1 MNIVKYAAAGKAD
14 VNDDVK
20 RSLRKMADKNI
31 KKEEKKAGKKDSM
44 VQLRRVLDL
53 YRKFEDGQVINK
65 YEEAERYGVSDRTIQ
80 RDIDDLRTYM
90 QEKEGST
97 ETIEYKRD
105 KKGYMVVNSDK
116 EALTNS
122 EIFAV
127 CKILL
132 ESRSMVK
139 EEMEPIIDKLVKRC
153 VPVKNVRLVSELIK
167 NEKYYYI
174 EPNHGCKFM
183 DKMWELGSAVYEHR
197 LLRFSYSKMKD
208 GGYEDVERLV
218 QPVGIM
224 FSEYYFYL
232 IAFRCE
238 SEDTPDV
245 KKYDNPTIFRL
256 DRINEYE
263 VLDRRFKVD
272 YGNKFNKGQFRE
284 RVQFMF
290 GGSLQRIELKCSGN
304 TVEAVL
310 DRFPTAE
317 ITGSDPEDG
326 SCIVSA
332 EVYGTGYD
340 MWLNGQKGVELRAI
354 EKRG

>member
-1 MNIVKYAAAGKAD
+1 MAGKDVRAEEKKGRGGAAGKAAGAGA
-14 VNDDVK
+14 K
-20 RSLRKMADKNI
+20 A
-31 KKEEKKAGKKDSM
+31 KKSEKDGM

-53 YRKFEDGQVINK
+53 YRKFEDGQVISK
-65 YEEAERYGVSDRTIQ
+65 SREAEYYGVSERTIQ

-90 QEKEGST
+90 QENEGST
-97 ETIEYKRD
+97 ETIEYSRQ

-132 ESRSMVK
+132 ESRSMVR
-139 EEMEPIIDKLVKRC
+139 EEMEPIIDKLVRRC

-167 NEKYYYI
+167 NEKYHYI
-174 EPNHGCKFM
+174 EPNHGRRFIE
-183 DKMWELGSAVYEHR
+183 KMWELGSTVYEHR
-197 LLRFSYSKMKD
+197 LLRFTYSKLKD

-232 IAFRCE
+232 IAFQCV
-238 SEDTPDV
+238 SEEDPDA
-245 KKYDNPTIFRL
+245 KKYPDPTIFRI
-256 DRINEYE
+256 DRIQEYN
-263 VLDRRFKVD
+263 VLEQRFHVD
-272 YGNKFNKGQFRE
+272 YGNRFNEGQFRE

-290 GGSLQRIELKCSGN
+290 GGSLQRVELKCSGN

-310 DRFPTAE
+310 DRFPTARM
-317 ITGSDPEDG
+317 ISSDPDDG
-326 SCIVSA
+326 SCVVSA

-340 MWLNGQKGVELRAI
+340 MWLNGQKGVELI
-354 EKRG
+354 GKTELRGQLIK

>member
-1 MNIVKYAAAGKAD
+1 
-14 VNDDVK
+14 
-20 RSLRKMADKNI
+20 MADKNV
-31 KKEEKKAGKKDSM
+31 KKEEKNIGKKDSM
-44 VQLRRVLDL
+44 VQLKRVLDL

-65 YEEAERYGVSDRTIQ
+65 YDEAERYGVSDRTIQ

-97 ETIEYKRD
+97 ETIEYKRE

-139 EEMEPIIDKLVKRC
+139 EEMEPIIDKLVRRC
-153 VPVKNVRLVSELIK
+153 VPVKNVKLVSELIK

-208 GGYEDVERLV
+208 GDYEDVERLV

-232 IAFRCE
+232 IAFRCA

-245 KKYDNPTIFRL
+245 KKYDDPTIFRL
-256 DRINEYE
+256 DRIHEYE

-272 YGNKFNKGQFRE
+272 YGNKFNEGQFRE

-290 GGSLQRIELKCSGN
+290 GGNLQRIELKCSGN

-326 SCIVSA
+326 ACIVSA
-332 EVYGTGYD
+332 EVYGSGYD
-340 MWLNGQKGVELRAI
+340 MWLNGQKGVQLIKKTEMSSRLL
-354 EKRG
+354 